1 MKKKILSLL
10 VASAVAA
17 PLMSTL
23 AQADTFTGNI
33 GVASKYILRG
43 ITNSPENENAA
54 LQGGFD
60 YGFDSGFSLG
70 YWGSSLGYSDPGK
83 SKGFE
88 NDFYGGYNNSIGDFN
103 YGVGVV
109 HYAYVNISHSDGT
122 EVYGSLG
129 YGPLTFGAKTLVKD
143 VAWGNKGDT
152 YWTLDFNHA
161 LPKGFTFDTMLGYY
175 TYKSSGTY
183 IASTPKS
190 SAFRYADIGLSHPIG
205 NTGAVMGA
213 HYIIGGQDR
222 NGVHQKNAVW
232 FNISYNFDVK

>member
-1 MKKKILSLL
+1 MKKKILSLII
-10 VASAVAA
+10 ASAITSPVF
-17 PLMSTL
+17 SSV

-33 GVASKYILRG
+33 GIASKYILRG

-60 YGFDSGFSLG
+60 YGLDNGLSIG

-88 NDFYGGYNNSIGDFN
+88 NDFYGGYSNSIGDFN
-103 YGVGVV
+103 YGVGLV
-109 HYAYVNISHSDGT
+109 HYAYINISHSDGT
-122 EVYGSLG
+122 EVYGHLG
-129 YGPLTFGAKTLVKD
+129 FGPVTLGAKTLVKD

-152 YWTLDFNHA
+152 FWTLDYSKA
-161 LPKGFTFDTMLGYY
+161 LPKGFMFGTTLGYY
-175 TYKSSGTY
+175 TYKNSGQY
-183 IASTPKS
+183 IASTVKS
-190 SAFRYADIGLSHPIG
+190 SAFRYADINLSHPIG
-205 NTGAVMGA
+205 NTGADMGV

-222 NGVHQKNAVW
+222 NGVHQKNAVF